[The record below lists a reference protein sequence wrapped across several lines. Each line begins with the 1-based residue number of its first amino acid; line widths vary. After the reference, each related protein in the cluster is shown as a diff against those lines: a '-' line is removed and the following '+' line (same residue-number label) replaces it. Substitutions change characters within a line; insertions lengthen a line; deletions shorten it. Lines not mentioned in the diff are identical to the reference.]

1 MYNCDET
8 FIYLREIARDPDFLP
23 NKTDKIPEEWARK
36 GLQVF
41 SQMITNNI
49 IDSYET
55 LVNKFSNNHH
65 FKYLQIRSYLM
76 KHQPVNKP
84 RATYPNR
91 QSRDMGLQRCG
102 VSLDS
107 ARIRGG
113 VRGKRPHSGAFLFF
127 SFFEKIMPQL
137 QKASDYF
144 IHFINKADNYRY
156 RHTRIRL
163 AAAVNIQQIFGGL

>member
-76 KHQPVNKP
+76 KHQQDQGQMKHGLMEFMSK
-84 RATYPNR
+84 NR
-91 QSRDMGLQRCG
+91 NGEKSKNSNLYTIMQDIKINMK
-102 VSLDS
+102 DTW
-107 ARIRGG
+107 
-113 VRGKRPHSGAFLFF
+113 GK
-127 SFFEKIMPQL
+127 
-137 QKASDYF
+137 
-144 IHFINKADNYRY
+144 
-156 RHTRIRL
+156 
-163 AAAVNIQQIFGGL
+163 